1 MSRYQSRLSVADTN
15 SVVIDRIYEES
26 RANQRLLY
34 TIPNSPVP
42 LESVVS
48 YIHKWAS
55 EATSTGSS
63 IKSTTNDK
71 GVVFSFSPSPS
82 SYLHVFVDNAGE
94 LGLSDSE
101 GATIFIRTSFGL
113 LESAAGAVEEQKKKV
128 QVHSLV
134 KMVAQNLI
142 ESLANDI
149 GSLIMN
155 LPESNV
161 EKELS
166 PAEREEQ
173 NLAELEMEQA
183 EYENNMQEEDDQLLR
198 AQVHA
203 EQQAEQQAEAS
214 TQNQNKK
221 EHQKQHQNDQ
231 DQDATEKRKKE
242 RLEFDMKAMKES
254 LLTEKEMMKEWT
266 ADVVT
271 DEENRQFIEEMRIR
285 NSEKNN
291 EDSEFDAS
299 LFDNESLGINDIQ
312 EDSVDIETVEAS
324 TVEIEDSSITK
335 PYAEG
340 SVRAPVNAIDTT
352 KIEDAAPIHIDNGNK
367 DNTVYSWKSVD
378 TEKDVIISFIQGM
391 CMFDFLPLL
400 EHTTSLLFTS
410 EFLGTVEILFLF
422 LFLFF
427 YIFIFI
433 VLLFAILLFLL

>member
-1 MSRYQSRLSVADTN
+1 MKVILFCLCLIHFSSLAASFRFHRNPARVSRCQSRFLAADTN
-15 SVVIDRIYEES
+15 SPVIDRIYEES

-82 SYLHVFVDNAGE
+82 SYLHVFVDNTGG
-94 LGLSDSE
+94 LGLSDNE
-101 GATIFIRTSFGL
+101 GGTIFIRTSFGL

-134 KMVAQNLI
+134 KMVAENLI

-155 LPESNV
+155 LPESSV

-173 NLAELEMEQA
+173 NLAELEMEQE

-203 EQQAEQQAEAS
+203 EQQAEQQAEVS
-214 TQNQNKK
+214 TKNQR
-221 EHQKQHQNDQ
+221 EHQKQPQNNEEQ
-231 DQDATEKRKKE
+231 DDSEKRKKE
-242 RLEFDMKAMKES
+242 RLEFDLKAMKES

-266 ADVVT
+266 ADVIT

-291 EDSEFDAS
+291 EDFEFDAS
-299 LFDNESLGINDIQ
+299 LFDNESLGITEIDIQ
-312 EDSVDIETVEAS
+312 DEIVDADVDTVETS
-324 TVEIEDSSITK
+324 IIEMEDTTSTK
-335 PYAEG
+335 PYAEE
-340 SVRAPVNAIDTT
+340 SVRAPVDAIDTT
-352 KIEDAAPIHIDNGNK
+352 KIEDVVPALIDNGNK

-378 TEKDVIISFIQGM
+378 TEKDVIISFIQGVYV
-391 CMFDFLPLL
+391 C
-400 EHTTSLLFTS
+400 
-410 EFLGTVEILFLF
+410 I
-422 LFLFF
+422 
-427 YIFIFI
+427 
-433 VLLFAILLFLL
+433 

>member
-1 MSRYQSRLSVADTN
+1 MKVILFCLCLIHFSSIAASFRFHRNPAIVSRHQSRFLAADSN

-42 LESVVS
+42 IESVVS

-71 GVVFSFSPSPS
+71 GVLFSFSPSPS

-94 LGLSDSE
+94 LGLSDTE

-155 LPESNV
+155 LPESSI

-173 NLAELEMEQA
+173 NLAELEMEQE

-203 EQQAEQQAEAS
+203 EQQAEQQTEAA
-214 TQNQNKK
+214 TQNQN
-221 EHQKQHQNDQ
+221 QRQHQNNEDQ
-231 DQDATEKRKKE
+231 DDSEMRKKE

-266 ADVVT
+266 ADVIT

-291 EDSEFDAS
+291 EDFEFDAS
-299 LFDNESLGINDIQ
+299 LFDNESLGISDIDTQ
-312 EDSVDIETVEAS
+312 EDNVDIDTVEAS
-324 TVEIEDSSITK
+324 IVEVEDSTLTK
-335 PYAEG
+335 PYVEE
-340 SVRAPVNAIDTT
+340 SVRASVNAIVTT
-352 KIEDAAPIHIDNGNK
+352 KIENVAPVLIDTGNM

-378 TEKDVIISFIQGM
+378 TEKDVIISFIQGVYS
-391 CMFDFLPLL
+391 FVVFLQLL
-400 EHTTSLLFTS
+400 
-410 EFLGTVEILFLF
+410 
-422 LFLFF
+422 
-427 YIFIFI
+427 
-433 VLLFAILLFLL
+433 

>member
-1 MSRYQSRLSVADTN
+1 MKVILFCLCLIHFTSIAASFRFHRNPAIVSRHQLRFLAAESN

-42 LESVVS
+42 IESVVS

-94 LGLSDSE
+94 LGLSDTE

-113 LESAAGAVEEQKKKV
+113 LEGAAGAIEEQKKKV

-155 LPESNV
+155 LPESSI

-173 NLAELEMEQA
+173 NLAELEMEQE

-203 EQQAEQQAEAS
+203 EQQAEQQTEAA
-214 TQNQNKK
+214 TQNQK
-221 EHQKQHQNDQ
+221 EHQKQNQNNEDQ
-231 DQDATEKRKKE
+231 YDSKKRKKE

-266 ADVVT
+266 ADVIT

-285 NSEKNN
+285 NSEKNT
-291 EDSEFDAS
+291 EDFEFDAS
-299 LFDNESLGINDIQ
+299 LFDNESLGISDMDIQ
-312 EDSVDIETVEAS
+312 EDSVDVDVDVETVETS
-324 TVEIEDSSITK
+324 IIENEDSTITK
-335 PYAEG
+335 PYVEE
-340 SVRAPVNAIDTT
+340 SVRALVDQIDTS
-352 KIEDAAPIHIDNGNK
+352 KIEDIAPTVIDNENK

-378 TEKDVIISFIQGM
+378 TEKDVIISFIQGVYLFVCFSFIM
-391 CMFDFLPLL
+391 MTHENIHIFD
-400 EHTTSLLFTS
+400 
-410 EFLGTVEILFLF
+410 
-422 LFLFF
+422 
-427 YIFIFI
+427 
-433 VLLFAILLFLL
+433 

>member
-1 MSRYQSRLSVADTN
+1 MKVILFCLCLIHFSSIAASFRFHRNPAIVSRHQSRFLAADSN
-15 SVVIDRIYEES
+15 SAVIDRIYEES

-42 LESVVS
+42 IESVVS

-94 LGLSDSE
+94 LGLSDNE

-155 LPESNV
+155 LPESSI

-173 NLAELEMEQA
+173 NLAELEMEQE
-183 EYENNMQEEDDQLLR
+183 EYDNNMQEEDDQLLR

-203 EQQAEQQAEAS
+203 EQQAEQQTEAL
-214 TQNQNKK
+214 TQNQK
-221 EHQKQHQNDQ
+221 EHQNQEEHQMQHQNNEEQ
-231 DQDATEKRKKE
+231 DTTEKRKKD

-266 ADVVT
+266 ADVIT

-291 EDSEFDAS
+291 QDFEFDAS
-299 LFDNESLGINDIQ
+299 LFDNESLGISDIDIQ
-312 EDSVDIETVEAS
+312 EDSADVDAVETSIVEN
-324 TVEIEDSSITK
+324 EDSTTTK
-335 PYAEG
+335 PYVEE
-340 SVRAPVNAIDTT
+340 SVRASVNAIDKS
-352 KIEDAAPIHIDNGNK
+352 KIEDVVPALIDNENK
-367 DNTVYSWKSVD
+367 DNTVFSWKSVD
-378 TEKDVIISFIQGM
+378 TEKDVIISFIQG
-391 CMFDFLPLL
+391 
-400 EHTTSLLFTS
+400 
-410 EFLGTVEILFLF
+410 V
-422 LFLFF
+422 
-427 YIFIFI
+427 Y
-433 VLLFAILLFLL
+433 

>member
-1 MSRYQSRLSVADTN
+1 VSRHQSRFLAADSN

-42 LESVVS
+42 IESVVS

-71 GVVFSFSPSPS
+71 GVLFSFSPSPS

-94 LGLSDSE
+94 LGLSDTE

-155 LPESNV
+155 LPESSI

-173 NLAELEMEQA
+173 NLAELEMEQE

-203 EQQAEQQAEAS
+203 EQQAEQQTEAA
-214 TQNQNKK
+214 TQNQN
-221 EHQKQHQNDQ
+221 QRQHQNNEDQ
-231 DQDATEKRKKE
+231 DDSEMRKKE

-266 ADVVT
+266 ADVIT

-291 EDSEFDAS
+291 EDFEFDAS
-299 LFDNESLGINDIQ
+299 LFDNESLGISDIDTQ
-312 EDSVDIETVEAS
+312 EDNVDIDTVEAS
-324 TVEIEDSSITK
+324 IVEVEDSTLTK
-335 PYAEG
+335 PYVEE
-340 SVRAPVNAIDTT
+340 SVRASVNAIVTT
-352 KIEDAAPIHIDNGNK
+352 KIENVAPVLIDTGNM

-378 TEKDVIISFIQGM
+378 TEKDVIISFIQGVYS
-391 CMFDFLPLL
+391 FVVFLQLL
-400 EHTTSLLFTS
+400 
-410 EFLGTVEILFLF
+410 
-422 LFLFF
+422 
-427 YIFIFI
+427 
-433 VLLFAILLFLL
+433 

>member
-1 MSRYQSRLSVADTN
+1 MKVILFCLCLIHFSSIAASFRFHRNPAIVSRHQSRFLAADSN
-15 SVVIDRIYEES
+15 SAVIDRIYEES

-42 LESVVS
+42 IESVVS

-94 LGLSDSE
+94 LGLSDNE

-155 LPESNV
+155 LPESSI

-173 NLAELEMEQA
+173 NLAELEMEQE
-183 EYENNMQEEDDQLLR
+183 EYDNNMQEEDDQLLR

-203 EQQAEQQAEAS
+203 EQQAEQQTEAL
-214 TQNQNKK
+214 TQNQK
-221 EHQKQHQNDQ
+221 EHQNQEEHQMQHQNNEEQ
-231 DQDATEKRKKE
+231 DTTEKRKKD

-266 ADVVT
+266 ADVIT

-291 EDSEFDAS
+291 QDFEFDAS
-299 LFDNESLGINDIQ
+299 LFDNESLGISDIDIQ
-312 EDSVDIETVEAS
+312 EDSADVDAVETSIVEN
-324 TVEIEDSSITK
+324 EDSTTTK
-335 PYAEG
+335 PYVEE
-340 SVRAPVNAIDTT
+340 SVRASVNAIDNS
-352 KIEDAAPIHIDNGNK
+352 KIEDVVPALIDNENK
-367 DNTVYSWKSVD
+367 DNTVFSWKSVD
-378 TEKDVIISFIQGM
+378 TEKDVIISFIQG
-391 CMFDFLPLL
+391 
-400 EHTTSLLFTS
+400 
-410 EFLGTVEILFLF
+410 V
-422 LFLFF
+422 
-427 YIFIFI
+427 Y
-433 VLLFAILLFLL
+433 